1 MAVFVVR
8 RFIRFDGV
16 QWWCGSWIVL
26 GCIDAVHRWLAVDL
40 HWLHERQSARACV
53 LANVAAHYEWETKYA
68 KVNIE
73 KTSKREF
80 REFFDNFMEQRQR
93 TATNNGNNNNNN
105 KKEKKNTSI
114 LVKGATQRKKSV
126 RRGREKRRF
135 WECTKEER
143 NMRERVPDDHHNH
156 TQHIQ
161 RRQKAAKR
169 AAPNRHGEA
178 PFLIGSALFNWQ
190 RRNE

>member
-1 MAVFVVR
+1 M
-8 RFIRFDGV
+8 
-16 QWWCGSWIVL
+16 
-26 GCIDAVHRWLAVDL
+26 
-40 HWLHERQSARACV
+40 
-53 LANVAAHYEWETKYA
+53 
-68 KVNIE
+68 
-73 KTSKREF
+73 
-80 REFFDNFMEQRQR
+80 
-93 TATNNGNNNNNN
+93 
-105 KKEKKNTSI
+105 
-114 LVKGATQRKKSV
+114 VKGATQRKKSV